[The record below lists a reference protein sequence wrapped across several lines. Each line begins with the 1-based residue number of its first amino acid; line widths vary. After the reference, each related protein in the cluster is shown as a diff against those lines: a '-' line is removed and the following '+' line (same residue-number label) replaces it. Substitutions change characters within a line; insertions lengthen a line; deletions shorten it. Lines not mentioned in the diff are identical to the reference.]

1 MRGLLASLLIVG
13 LFASPLAAGAPSS
26 RKPLLDAWDAAFLKG
41 GRAGYVHTITE
52 VIEKDGQK
60 LLRTTAELRLT
71 MKRFNET
78 IQLGMDTGTFE
89 TPEGKVVGVFMT
101 QYRGK
106 QKALEIRGTV
116 EGRQLKLMLNG
127 NQPLKPAPW
136 DDGVIGLYR
145 QQTLLRDRKV
155 KPGDSFS
162 YPSFEPSINLV
173 LTTHVKAKDYEAI
186 EIPGTKTKRKLL
198 RVESRPERIEKVQLP
213 PLVMWLDEERNQ
225 VRAEVEIPGLGTMQL
240 YRTTKAGAL
249 STSGPIAPPL
259 DIGLSQLVHLKRRIE
274 RPYETTAARY
284 RITIR
289 DDDDPASTFA
299 RDARQQVGAVK
310 GSTFEVAVRAGPH
323 TPIAR
328 EATPPAAEFLQSSY
342 FINSADARVKML
354 ARQAV
359 GVEKDAWRKALRIE
373 KWVHGHM
380 TARNHEA
387 LAPADRVAQTLEGD
401 CTEYAMLMAALCRAA
416 GVPSRT
422 AVGLIYADVRGRP
435 VFAFH
440 MWTEVWARGQW
451 LPLDATLG
459 RGHVGATHL
468 KISDQSWH
476 DTRTMT
482 PLFPVVRV
490 LGRITIDVAS
500 VEGS

>member
-1 MRGLLASLLIVG
+1 MRGLFVSLLVIG
-13 LFASPLAAGAPSS
+13 WCASPLCAGGPSS
-26 RKPLLDAWDAAFLKG
+26 PKPLLDVWDAAFMKG
-41 GRAGYVHTITE
+41 GRAGHVHTITE
-52 VIEKDGQK
+52 VVEKDGQT

-89 TPEGKVVGVFMT
+89 TPQGKVVGVFMT

-116 EGRQLKLMLNG
+116 EGRQLKLLLNG

-136 DDGVIGLYR
+136 NDAVIGLYR
-145 QQTLLRDRKV
+145 QQTLLRERKV
-155 KPGDSFS
+155 KPGDTFS

-173 LTTHVKAKDYEAI
+173 LTTHVQAKDYEEVA
-186 EIPGTKTKRKLL
+186 IPGVRTKRKLL
-198 RVESRPERIEKVQLP
+198 RVESKPQRIEKVQLP
-213 PLVMWLDEERNQ
+213 PLVTWLDENHNQ
-225 VRAEVEIPGLGTMQL
+225 VRAEVEIPGLGIMQL

-249 STSGPIAPPL
+249 SKDGPIAPPL
-259 DIGLSQLVHLKRRIE
+259 DIGLSQLVHLKQRIE
-274 RPYETTAARY
+274 RPYETSAARY
-284 RITIR
+284 RITVR
-289 DDDDPASTFA
+289 GDDDPTSTFA
-299 RDARQQVGAVK
+299 RDGRQQVGAAK
-310 GSTFEVAVRAGPH
+310 GGTFELVVKAGPR
-323 TPIAR
+323 TPTERDEVA
-328 EATPPAAEFLQSSY
+328 PAAEFLQSSY
-342 FINSADARVKML
+342 FINSADARVKMF

-373 KWVHGHM
+373 KWVHDRM

-401 CTEYAMLMAALCRAA
+401 CTEYAMLMAAMCRAA

-422 AVGLIYADVRGRP
+422 AVGLIYANVRGRP

-451 LPLDATLG
+451 VPLDATLG

-468 KISDQSWH
+468 KITDQSWH

-490 LGRITIDVAS
+490 LGRLTIDVEG
-500 VEGS
+500 VE